1 MEFLD
6 IRKVAQCVN
15 EKLKNLI
22 RPSDDDDTS
31 TDISDQIQ
39 MNLISGSPMK
49 STPSVKLEFQPEPI
63 AISDKVEDTSRPR
76 AEANANVNQH
86 SDSHQL
92 SLLNVL
98 GILVAHMKFTEQETR
113 LETLRWLLWLHKML
127 PKRVSNW
134 MLIKL
139 IILLIDLFTS
149 WEIISSFERNVNR
162 HFRQGK

>member
-1 MEFLD
+1 M
-6 IRKVAQCVN
+6 AQCVN

-22 RPSDDDDTS
+22 LPSDDDDTS

-49 STPSVKLEFQPEPI
+49 STPSIKLEFQPETIP
-63 AISDKVEDTSRPR
+63 ISDKVEDTSRPR
-76 AEANANVNQH
+76 AEANANIKQYC
-86 SDSHQL
+86 DSHQL

-98 GILVAHMKFTEQETR
+98 GVLIAHMKFTEQETR

-134 MLIKL
+134 VLIKL
-139 IILLIDLFTS
+139 IILFIDLFTS
-149 WEIISSFERNVNR
+149 WKIISSFERNVN
-162 HFRQGK
+162 